1 MHCPKC
7 NSKHGI
13 EIDMHSDG
21 YAKDLLECT
30 ACGTVWLEKLNEII
44 FQSQQASESGKGAPA
59 GAPPHSYRP
68 DIPQNRYP
76 AGPPFIAADP
86 D

>member
-7 NSKHGI
+7 NSTKGI

-30 ACGTVWLEKLNEII
+30 ACGAIHLDIVK
-44 FQSQQASESGKGAPA
+44 SGSAMT
-59 GAPPHSYRP
+59 H
-68 DIPQNRYP
+68 
-76 AGPPFIAADP
+76 
-86 D
+86 

>member
-7 NSKHGI
+7 NNKNGI

-21 YAKDLLECT
+21 YAKDILECT

-44 FQSQQASESGKGAPA
+44 TVTQQAA
-59 GAPPHSYRP
+59 
-68 DIPQNRYP
+68 
-76 AGPPFIAADP
+76 
-86 D
+86 